1 MLPPAGG
8 EAPRRLLLRLLRVVD
23 HASGGQSTC
32 HARATISRRSRHRRP
47 LLTARRQRT
56 HLAPAVLQRWSQNE
70 GSRRRTMKA
79 MVYHGPADVRAERK
93 PDPRIEHPEDVV
105 LRVTRTAICG
115 SDLHLYRGLVPDTRV
130 GTTFGH
136 EFTGVVEE
144 VGPGVTKLR
153 RGDRIAVPF
162 NISCGRC
169 YYCEQELY
177 ALCENSNPNSEFA
190 CGVFGYSH
198 TTGGYEG
205 GQAEY
210 VRVPFAD
217 VGPMKIPDDMDDE
230 DVLFLTD
237 IFPTGYMGAEMGDIR
252 GGDTVV
258 VYGLGPVGL
267 FAAKS
272 AWLMGAGRVIGIDKV
287 PERLAFAQ
295 QWAGIEVVNFD
306 EVGDVVNHVKEMC
319 GNRGPD
325 VAIDAVGLE
334 ADGSSLH
341 TFLGRAMM
349 MEAGN
354 PIALNWAIHTVRK
367 GGRISVIGVYGPP
380 HNIVPLGI
388 AMNKNITLRL
398 GQCNTKRYMPHL
410 LEHIRAGRVDAKAI
424 ISHRM
429 PLDDVTRAYEMFAG
443 KLDNCRKVVLV
454 PQH

>member
-1 MLPPAGG
+1 M
-8 EAPRRLLLRLLRVVD
+8 
-23 HASGGQSTC
+23 H
-32 HARATISRRSRHRRP
+32 
-47 LLTARRQRT
+47 
-56 HLAPAVLQRWSQNE
+56 
-70 GSRRRTMKA
+70 A

-93 PDPRIEHPEDVV
+93 PDPRIEHPSDVI

-144 VGPGVTKLR
+144 VGPEVRKLR
-153 RGDRIAVPF
+153 RGERVAVPF
-162 NISCGRC
+162 NISCGEC
-169 YYCEQELY
+169 YYCSQELY
-177 ALCENSNPNSEFA
+177 ALCENSNPNSDVA

-217 VGPMKIPDDMDDE
+217 VGPMKIPDDMHDE

-252 GGDTVV
+252 GGETVV
-258 VYGLGPVGL
+258 VFGAGPVGL

-272 AWLMGAGRVIGIDKV
+272 AWLLGAGRVIVVDHLAD
-287 PERLAFAQ
+287 RLAFARHF
-295 QWAGIEVVNFD
+295 ADAETVNLED
-306 EVGDVVNHVKEMC
+306 VDVVAHLKEMS
-319 GNRGPD
+319 GGRGPD

-334 ADGSSLH
+334 AEGSNLH
-341 TFLGRAMM
+341 TFLGRGLMLQ
-349 MEAGN
+349 AGT
-354 PIALNWAIHTVRK
+354 PTALEWAIHSVRK
-367 GGRISVIGVYGPP
+367 GGRVSVIGVYGPP
-380 HNIVPLGI
+380 WNMLPIGT
-388 AMNKNITLRL
+388 AMNKNLTLRL

-410 LEHIRAGRVDAKAI
+410 LEHIRAGRVDARAM

-429 PLDDVTRAYEMFAG
+429 PLADVTRAYEMFAG
-443 KLDNCRKVVLV
+443 KLDNCRKVVLL
-454 PQH
+454 PEA